1 MNAIDRTRVILAVS
15 LLSALV
21 VSVGVV
27 GQSAQ
32 PAAGGPDDPRFTG
45 ISRVL
50 DSKDLSA
57 ARRDFEPGART
68 AWHSHAGG
76 QLLFVESGHLRIGKR
91 GQPFKDFGPGES
103 DYTGPNVEHW
113 HGAVPNERVVQLYL
127 MFAGETKWLEKV
139 SDAEYLGRR

>member
-1 MNAIDRTRVILAVS
+1 MNVIDQARLVLALS
-15 LLSALV
+15 LGALI
-21 VSVGVV
+21 VSVAVA
-27 GQSAQ
+27 GQAQ
-32 PAAGGPDDPRFTG
+32 TRAAGADDPRFTG

-50 DSKDLSA
+50 ESKDLSA

-76 QLLFVESGHLRIGKR
+76 QLLFVESGHLRIGRR
-91 GQPFKDFGPGES
+91 GQHFKDFGPGES
-103 DYTGPNVEHW
+103 DYTPANVEHW

-139 SDAEYLGRR
+139 SDAEYLGK